1 MKPNNN
7 DDVCRMFMMM
17 HAKTGTEIVDYECI
31 GDFEYRFDMSDGTKL
46 MFDELDETC
55 CSVKTHS
62 NNALT
67 EDEWVK
73 EFSRKL
79 KRKVRLAGTT
89 LKDISAQTGIPY
101 ITMKRYANGICI
113 PNAMAINQIAK
124 ALNCDV
130 TELVDFDYLL

>member
-31 GDFEYRFDMSDGTKL
+31 GDFEYRFDMSDGAKL
-46 MFDELDETC
+46 MFDELDKTC
-55 CSVKTHS
+55 CMVKTHS
-62 NNALT
+62 SNALT
-67 EDEWVK
+67 EEEWLK

-101 ITMKRYANGICI
+101 TTIKRYANGIHI
-113 PNAMAINQIAK
+113 PNAMTINQIAK

-130 TELVDFDYLL
+130 AELVDFDYLL